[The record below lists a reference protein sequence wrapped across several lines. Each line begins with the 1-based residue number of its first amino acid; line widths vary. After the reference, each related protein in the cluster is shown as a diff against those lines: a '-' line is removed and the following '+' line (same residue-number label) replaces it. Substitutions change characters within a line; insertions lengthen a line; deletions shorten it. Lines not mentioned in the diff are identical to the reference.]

1 MAVPMAATMGA
12 KLAAA
17 TAALVL
23 AAGLAGCATPP
34 IGPSFSALR
43 GTKTP
48 PDQFRIDDVACRQYA
63 SGASR
68 QRTYEAAYFRCMY
81 DKGNQVPGRAL
92 YRS

>member
-1 MAVPMAATMGA
+1 MAATMGA

-17 TAALVL
+17 LVL
-23 AAGLAGCATPP
+23 AAGLVGCATPT
-34 IGPSFSALR
+34 GPSISALR

-48 PDQFRIDDVACRQYA
+48 PDKFRIDDAACRQFA
-63 SGASR
+63 AGAST
-68 QRTYEAAYFRCMY
+68 QGEYDAAYFRCMY

>member
-1 MAVPMAATMGA
+1 MAATMGA

-17 TAALVL
+17 LVVAAC
-23 AAGLAGCATPP
+23 LAGCATPT
-34 IGPSFSALR
+34 GPSISALR

-48 PDQFRIDDVACRQYA
+48 PDQFRIDDTACRQFA
-63 SGASR
+63 AGAST
-68 QRTYEAAYFRCMY
+68 QREYDAAYFHCMY

>member
-1 MAVPMAATMGA
+1 MVATMVA

-23 AAGLAGCATPP
+23 AAGLAGCATPT
-34 IGPSFSALR
+34 GPSISALR

-48 PDQFRIDDVACRQYA
+48 PDQFRVDDSACRQFA
-63 SGASR
+63 AGAST
-68 QRTYEAAYFRCMY
+68 QREYDGAYFRCMY